1 MSLCPF
7 YSGCPSK
14 SGENQVHCGSDH
26 LGGGDA
32 CAWTSSPPVPLPP
45 PRAPQSLGSLIIPLR
60 GGCRASVSDAP
71 ARYSQHC
78 SLSQPTG
85 DAHRAGRRV
94 PWARFC
100 PWVLPGVL

>member
-45 PRAPQSLGSLIIPLR
+45 PPGPAVLGLIDYPAQRWMQS
-60 GGCRASVSDAP
+60 
-71 ARYSQHC
+71 
-78 SLSQPTG
+78 
-85 DAHRAGRRV
+85 
-94 PWARFC
+94 FC
-100 PWVLPGVL
+100 L